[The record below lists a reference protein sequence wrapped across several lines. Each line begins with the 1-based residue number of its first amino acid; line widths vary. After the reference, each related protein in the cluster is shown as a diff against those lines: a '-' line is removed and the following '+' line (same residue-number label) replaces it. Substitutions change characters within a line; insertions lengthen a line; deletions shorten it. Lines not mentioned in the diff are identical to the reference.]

1 MKILIFTFLFT
12 LSLQNNFAQLPEAAY
27 RIAGEI
33 STVDNQTYIGFITW
47 DNNKMFWI
55 DFFEASKINNPYAQ
69 YFKNTGINFKNTS
82 NPSTPQIHTFC
93 CRFGDIQRIRLTA
106 YNQIEL
112 QIKDGHTINLKKG
125 ASNDIGSSVRILAN
139 GENIKIEW
147 EKISEIRFK
156 PVKTPE
162 DVSLNNP
169 ITGIV
174 KTQQG
179 LYKGLIT
186 WERKERTV
194 NNFIEGKNNTG
205 NTAIEFKNINKISK
219 EKNTFQIRLNNGYTS
234 SIGERYNLNSLEQGV
249 LVNMPLTGSVFIP
262 WKNFEFMET
271 LKPDELNLLSYEDFK
286 IPQRLHGE
294 VQTHSGEKV
303 KGIIAYDLDESMD
316 IEILDG
322 RNDNISYRIPFK
334 YIASIEP
341 KNYKYSFI
349 TLRNGT
355 SLSLGDSPDVSDT
368 SSGIMVFTSGESSPV
383 YIPWEEV
390 KLITLE

>member
-1 MKILIFTFLFT
+1 
-12 LSLQNNFAQLPEAAY
+12 
-27 RIAGEI
+27 
-33 STVDNQTYIGFITW
+33 
-47 DNNKMFWI
+47 MFWI
-55 DFFEASKINNPYAQ
+55 DFFEASKTDNPYAH
-69 YFKNTGINFKNTS
+69 YFKNTGINFKNNN
-82 NPSTPQIHTFC
+82 NPSIPQTHTFC
-93 CRFGDIQRIRLTA
+93 CRFGDIQNIRLTA

-112 QIKDGHTINLKKG
+112 QIKDGHTISLKKG
-125 ASNDIGSSVRILAN
+125 AFYDIGSPVRILTN
-139 GENIKIEW
+139 GESIKIEW

-156 PVKTPE
+156 PLNTPQ
-162 DVSLNNP
+162 DASLGIP

-179 LYKGLIT
+179 LYKGLLT
-186 WERKERTV
+186 WEGKERNT
-194 NNFIEGKNNTG
+194 NNSIEGKNNTG
-205 NTAIEFKNINKISK
+205 NTTIEFKNISKISK
-219 EKNTFQIRLNNGYTS
+219 EKNTFQVRLNNGYTS
-234 SIGERYNLNSLEQGV
+234 VIGERYNLNSVEQGIV
-249 LVNMPLTGSVFIP
+249 VNMPLTGSVFIP

-286 IPQRLHGE
+286 KPERLRGE
-294 VQTHSGEKV
+294 VQTHNGEKV

-322 RNDNISYRIPFK
+322 KNDNISYRIPFK

-349 TLRNGT
+349 TLRNGA

-368 SSGIMVFTSGESSPV
+368 SSGIMVFTSNGSSPV
-383 YIPWEEV
+383 YIPWQEV